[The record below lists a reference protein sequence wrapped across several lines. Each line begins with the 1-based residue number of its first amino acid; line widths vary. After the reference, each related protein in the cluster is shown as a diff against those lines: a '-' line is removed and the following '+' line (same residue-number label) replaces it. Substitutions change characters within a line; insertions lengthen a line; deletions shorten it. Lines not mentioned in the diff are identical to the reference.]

1 MRNAAT
7 CCTTTPG
14 FHSGCPLPGELNQM
28 TSRWDARER
37 QFAGRAIPDV
47 GSRDGWQTIPMT
59 TVLADGRPSRRRWA
73 ELPEQLQDERGCL
86 IRLGK
91 DGNPGLLQ
99 DLGADEFAHAGCDV
113 GVGNTAIGSSRVL
126 GSDCERTSNALQT

>member
-7 CCTTTPG
+7 RCTTTPG

-59 TVLADGRPSRRRWA
+59 RVLAGGRPSRRRWA
-73 ELPEQLQDERGCL
+73 ELPEQLQDERRRL
-86 IRLGK
+86 IRLRQ
-91 DGNPGLLQ
+91 DRDAGLLQ
-99 DLGADEFAHAGCDV
+99 DLGTHEFAHAGCDV
-113 GVGNTAIGSSRVL
+113 GIGNAAVGSSRVL
-126 GSDCERTSNALQT
+126 RGDGERTADALQT